1 MIFRDRIYP
10 WIKSIFR
17 KKKPDGGA
25 EGVYAGPGSFG
36 GETKKL
42 YEGPDLDVENKPV
55 EDVYA
60 GPGYCD
66 YETPPIDAVFPED
79 EEDDDDDYDGG
90 ISTDEEGRPVSVLYA
105 APEVLSDL
113 PQAPPVMCVYA
124 GPEFFAPPC
133 DGDGGQFAPAP
144 EPEEIEEEPAEG
156 CDGPRCPSCG
166 VAVPEDAPLCH
177 ICGTPLKKDEQ

>member
-79 EEDDDDDYDGG
+79 EEDDEPYL
-90 ISTDEEGRPVSVLYA
+90 EEGHYRVKAVRTVASGGSSYITGRKAEAEERA
-105 APEVLSDL
+105 A
-113 PQAPPVMCVYA
+113 QKAK
-124 GPEFFAPPC
+124 
-133 DGDGGQFAPAP
+133 
-144 EPEEIEEEPAEG
+144 EEPKTAENVEIPKEERN
-156 CDGPRCPSCG
+156 D
-166 VAVPEDAPLCH
+166 
-177 ICGTPLKKDEQ
+177 